1 MLPLNTE
8 EEAMLRKALL
18 SITVALFT
26 LMLLVI
32 GVMAQ
37 SDEVT
42 ESPTFTVV
50 PSVAAASVTQTVP
63 VTLTLSLPS
72 PAGPVTI
79 EVPIFLSL
87 DIRIGISP
95 ELTTTLEVTPSVVTE
110 VDVIEPEATETEESV
125 VTVPTVA
132 SPTVAATSTPT
143 DEPPAATPTPE
154 AVEPTPEPLPTAT
167 PAPTETP
174 EPVVVAPLCP
184 DPRSVITS
192 PGVNQ
197 VLSGTAQILG
207 TATHENFQYYK
218 VEYAQGADI
227 DPNNSFAYLAD
238 ARVQVVGGLL
248 AAFDSSNLSNGAY
261 TIKLTVVDTSGNF
274 PPPCTVSVVIEN

>member
-1 MLPLNTE
+1 
-8 EEAMLRKALL
+8 
-18 SITVALFT
+18 
-26 LMLLVI
+26 
-32 GVMAQ
+32 
-37 SDEVT
+37 
-42 ESPTFTVV
+42 
-50 PSVAAASVTQTVP
+50 
-63 VTLTLSLPS
+63 
-72 PAGPVTI
+72 
-79 EVPIFLSL
+79 
-87 DIRIGISP
+87 
-95 ELTTTLEVTPSVVTE
+95 
-110 VDVIEPEATETEESV
+110 
-125 VTVPTVA
+125 
-132 SPTVAATSTPT
+132 
-143 DEPPAATPTPE
+143 
-154 AVEPTPEPLPTAT
+154 
-167 PAPTETP
+167 
-174 EPVVVAPLCP
+174 VVVAPLCP

-197 VLSGTAQILG
+197 VVSGTAQILG

>member
-1 MLPLNTE
+1 
-8 EEAMLRKALL
+8 MLRKALL
-18 SITVALFT
+18 STTVALFT

-37 SDEVT
+37 GDDEIEPPDV
-42 ESPTFTVV
+42 TVV
-50 PSVAAASVTQTVP
+50 PNIAAANVTQTVP
-63 VTLTLSLPS
+63 VTLTLSLP
-72 PAGPVTI
+72 GPTGTITI

-95 ELTTTLEVTPSVVTE
+95 ELTTTVEVTPSVVTD
-110 VDVIEPEATETEESV
+110 VDVIEAEATETEESV
-125 VTVPTVA
+125 VTVPTAA

-143 DEPPAATPTPE
+143 DEPPAAT
-154 AVEPTPEPLPTAT
+154 PTPEPLPTAT

>member
-1 MLPLNTE
+1 
-8 EEAMLRKALL
+8 MLRKALL
-18 SITVALFT
+18 SITVALLT
-26 LMLLVI
+26 LMLLVM

-37 SDEVT
+37 SDEAT
-42 ESPTFTVV
+42 GSPAFTVV

-72 PAGPVTI
+72 PAGPITV

-95 ELTTTLEVTPSVVTE
+95 ELTTTVEVTPSVVTE
-110 VDVIEPEATETEESV
+110 VDVIEAEATATEESV

-132 SPTVAATSTPT
+132 SPTAVATSTPT

-167 PAPTETP
+167 PLPTETP

-227 DPNNSFAYLAD
+227 DPNNTFAYLAD
-238 ARVQVVGGLL
+238 ARVQVIGGLL
-248 AAFDSSNLSNGAY
+248 ATFDSSNLSNGAY

-274 PPPCTVSVVIEN
+274 PPPCTVTVVIEN